1 MSKVLFLVNHDV
13 VIYNFRLELVERLL
27 HDGHEVIISSPYG
40 ERIDDLVKL
49 GCEYH
54 EIDIS
59 RHGMN
64 PMKEIRLINEYKRL
78 IKDTR
83 PDIVLTYTI
92 KPNVYG
98 GMACALLG
106 IPCVANVTGLGTAIE
121 NGGFKCLIAVS
132 MYKIGLSKVKRVFF
146 QNTVNM
152 SFFDAHEIAM
162 GRHDLLPGSGVN
174 LDRNPYEDYPR
185 DTGRYVF
192 LFVGRLM
199 KDKGFEEFVY
209 AAKYIKGKYSNVEF
223 EAVGFCETDY
233 EKELEKID
241 SEKYV
246 TLFGQQKNVHE
257 YIKKCHAVVLP
268 SYHEGMAN
276 VLLEAAACGRPI
288 LASDIHGCRETFD
301 EGISGFGFKPKDV
314 DSLCEA
320 IEKFIALPYEK
331 KVEMGRAG
339 RAKMEREFDRNIVVE
354 KYMEIVNEIKGDKN
368 DVV

>member
-98 GMACALLG
+98 GMACSSLG
-106 IPCVANVTGLGTAIE
+106 IPYVANVTGLGTAIE
-121 NGGFKCLIAVS
+121 NGGIKQLITVC
-132 MYKIGLSKVKRVFF
+132 MYKIGLRKTEKVFF
-146 QNTVNM
+146 QNTKNM
-152 SFFDAHEIAM
+152 DFFETHGIAL
-162 GRHDLLPGSGVN
+162 GKHDLLPGSGVN
-174 LDRNPYEDYPR
+174 LNRNPFEDYPK
-185 DTGRYVF
+185 DTGEYFF
-192 LFVGRLM
+192 LFIGRLM
-199 KDKGFEEFVY
+199 KDKGFEELVQ
-209 AAKYIKGKYSNVEF
+209 AAKRITEQYSNIKF
-223 EAVGFCETDY
+223 EAVGFCEADY
-233 EKELEKID
+233 EKELEKIG
-241 SEKYV
+241 SEQYI
-246 TLFGQQKNVHE
+246 TLFGQQRNVHE
-257 YIKKCHAVVLP
+257 YIKRCHAVILP

-276 VLLEAAACGRPI
+276 VLLEAAASGRPV
-288 LASDIHGCRETFD
+288 LASDIPGCRETFD
-301 EGISGFGFKPKDV
+301 EGVSGIGFRPRDV

-331 KVEMGRAG
+331 KAEMGRAG
-339 RAKMEREFDRNIVVE
+339 RRKMELEFDRKIVVD
-354 KYMEIVNEIKGDKN
+354 KYVEIINEIEKGEK
-368 DVV
+368 